1 VVPPEDVRVP
11 AEPAPRPGTLLRG
24 GTVEDGGGTPADSTT
39 PSAPS
44 VSPRTGQRPIEP
56 GRTLTPAEL
65 VSPSALAPRPAAYEI
80 AQAGGRH
87 AGLLR
92 RYLTKPDNEI
102 MRALR
107 SYERQ
112 VALHADKLSNPTKY
126 VQNWASLDV
135 REQQGLLNHWQQD
148 LRRNQELA
156 DIMRGILQDRG
167 VLP

>member
-1 VVPPEDVRVP
+1 MTGRGGGP
-11 AEPAPRPGTLLRG
+11 AEA
-24 GTVEDGGGTPADSTT
+24 AAS
-39 PSAPS
+39 
-44 VSPRTGQRPIEP
+44 
-56 GRTLTPAEL
+56 
-65 VSPSALAPRPAAYEI
+65 APRPAAYEI

-92 RYLTKPDNEI
+92 QYLTKPDNEI

-126 VQNWASLDV
+126 VQNWASLDA
-135 REQQGLLNHWQQD
+135 RAQQGLLNHWQQD